1 MKKNLFLMAGAF
13 AAMTMLYSCSQDA
26 FDEFD
31 FQNNNIET
39 EIGTRAV
46 TNGTI
51 DFEDVNLGSGTSVY
65 NLQYSKNGATFSN
78 VYTLYPEYNYEY
90 WDGFAYSCKG
100 NNVLTDIATGQ
111 FDVYNAGGAITTGAG
126 HSSDKFAVAY
136 VGSYNNSYPTI
147 TFDEPVYVSSFYVN
161 NTAYAVTSMMNGDS
175 YAKKFVQG
183 DWFKLTIKGY
193 DTTSATTPVYT
204 KEIYLADYRDTDSTN
219 WSMIRTWTLY
229 DGFSDEDAA
238 VRKLVFDLSS
248 SDTGTYGM
256 NTPAYFAIDDLTF
269 DKADE

>member
-31 FQNNNIET
+31 FQNSNIET

-46 TNGTI
+46 TSGTI

-111 FDVYNAGGAITTGAG
+111 FDVYNASGAITTGAG

-183 DWFKLTIKGY
+183 DWFKLTINGY

-219 WSMIRTWTLY
+219 WSMINTWTLY
-229 DGFSDEDAA
+229 DGFSDKDAA
-238 VRKLVFDLSS
+238 VQKLVFDLSS

>member
-1 MKKNLFLMAGAF
+1 MKKNLLLMAGAF

-31 FQNNNIET
+31 FQNSNIET
-39 EIGTRAV
+39 EIETRAV

-51 DFEDVNLGSGTSVY
+51 GFEDVDLGSGTSVY
-65 NLQYSKNGATFSN
+65 NRTYSKNGATFSN
-78 VYTLYPEYNYEY
+78 VYTQYPEYDYEY

-111 FDVYNAGGAITTGAG
+111 FDVYNAGGAITTSAG
-126 HSSDKFAVAY
+126 HNSNKFAVAY
-136 VGSYNNSYPTI
+136 VGSYNGSYPTI

-175 YAKKFVQG
+175 FAKKFVQG
-183 DWFKLTIKGY
+183 DWFKLTVMGY
-193 DTTSATTPVYT
+193 ATTTATTPAYT
-204 KEIYLADYRDTDSTN
+204 KEIYLADYRDTDSTK
-219 WSMIRTWTLY
+219 WTMIKNWTLC
-229 DGFSDEDAA
+229 DFSEIDSAIQ
-238 VRKLVFDLSS
+238 KLEFTVSS
-248 SDTGTYGM
+248 SDNDPIYGI

-269 DKADE
+269 EKADE

>member
-13 AAMTMLYSCSQDA
+13 AAMTMLYSCSQDE

-31 FQNNNIET
+31 IQNSNIE
-39 EIGTRAV
+39 
-46 TNGTI
+46 I

-65 NLQYSKNGATFSN
+65 DLQYSKNGASFSN
-78 VYTLYPEYNYEY
+78 FYTLYPEYNYEY

-100 NNVLTDIATGQ
+100 NNVLTDIATDQ
-111 FDVYNAGGAITTGAG
+111 FDVYNASGAITTGAG
-126 HSSDKFAVAY
+126 NSSDKFAVAY
-136 VGSYNNSYPTI
+136 VGSYYGNYPTI
-147 TFDEPVYVSSFYVN
+147 TFDEPVKVSSLYVN

-175 YAKKFVQG
+175 YAKKFAQG

-238 VRKLVFDLSS
+238 VQKLVFDLSS